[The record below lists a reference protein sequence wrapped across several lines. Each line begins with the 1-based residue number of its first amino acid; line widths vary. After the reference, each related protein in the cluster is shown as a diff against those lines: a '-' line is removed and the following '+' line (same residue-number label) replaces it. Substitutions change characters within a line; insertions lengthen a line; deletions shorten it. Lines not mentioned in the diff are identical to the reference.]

1 MAMSLWPHFFG
12 PSCMFRTQSFALN
25 PYYCNYAEIIFWLV
39 RNALRLTWT
48 QQLPR
53 SKWRRRLAVMMAYA
67 YIGNRNSSSLRG
79 FETDYWSL
87 RLEIR
92 YRWNR
97 YWVWTCNRRSCR
109 MRPTGNISAWL
120 GGGKGI
126 RHREILPFIST
137 GYLHASCCK
146 SMQIIK
152 KPSLRKRPRASVCRS
167 LLCFKT
173 VNFTRCLRF
182 TTGCTMKVCR
192 KL

>member
-25 PYYCNYAEIIFWLV
+25 PYYSNYAEIIFWLSYEMHYD
-39 RNALRLTWT
+39 
-48 QQLPR
+48 LPELNNCR
-53 SKWRRRLAVMMAYA
+53 EVNDDGGSQSWWHTP
-67 YIGNRNSSSLRG
+67 I
-79 FETDYWSL
+79 
-87 RLEIR
+87 LEIETLLLYAALKQTIDHFDLKYDIVEIDTGCELVTDEVAECDR
-92 YRWNR
+92 QA
-97 YWVWTCNRRSCR
+97 TS
-109 MRPTGNISAWL
+109 RPGYAVERASGT
-120 GGGKGI
+120 
-126 RHREILPFIST
+126 EILPFIST

-173 VNFTRCLRF
+173 VNFTRCLSF
-182 TTGCTMKVCR
+182 TTGRTMKVCR

>member
-25 PYYCNYAEIIFWLV
+25 PYYCNYAEIIFWLSYEM
-39 RNALRLTWT
+39 LYD
-48 QQLPR
+48 LPELNNCR
-53 SKWRRRLAVMMAYA
+53 EVNDDGGSIAVMTAYA
-67 YIGNRNSSSLRG
+67 YIGNRNSSSLR
-79 FETDYWSL
+79 ETDYWSL

-146 SMQIIK
+146 SMQITK
-152 KPSLRKRPRASVCRS
+152 KPSWRKRPRASVCRS